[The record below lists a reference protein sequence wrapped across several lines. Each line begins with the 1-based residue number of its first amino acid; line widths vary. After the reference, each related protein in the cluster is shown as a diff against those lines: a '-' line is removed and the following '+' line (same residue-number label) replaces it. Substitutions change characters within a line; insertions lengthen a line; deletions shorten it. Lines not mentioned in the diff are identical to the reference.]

1 MAPWPVGNGGAV
13 SKPFNMTAAL
23 QGNWSLPTQIWS
35 VLGRLAELPQDCRAL
50 DITRPVAV
58 IDPGIAGLSFV
69 TAARVGGH
77 DGIIAIGGGSAMDT
91 TKAIALMAGQSRPL
105 MDFVDIGDNWR
116 RVDAAAILPVISVPT
131 TAGTDSEVGS
141 SAVVTEAAS

>member
-1 MAPWPVGNGGAV
+1 MAPWPVGYGGAV

-69 TAARVGGH
+69 TGALAQLRAAGLAVG
-77 DGIIAIGGGSAMDT
+77 
-91 TKAIALMAGQSRPL
+91 AL
-105 MDFVDIGDNWR
+105 
-116 RVDAAAILPVISVPT
+116 
-131 TAGTDSEVGS
+131 
-141 SAVVTEAAS
+141 